1 MNKTAIETKRIRL
14 RLIDI
19 ADKYNALGI
28 PNSIEETKANIEP
41 WIKENQ
47 LQELKNYTFAI
58 DNKSNGKFMGLF
70 GLKIGHQKYNRAEVW
85 YKIHSDYWR
94 KGFATEAL
102 KAILDFGF
110 DTLKLHRIEA
120 GCAVENIGSIKVLEK
135 SGMVREG
142 RLRQI
147 LPLKSGW
154 SDNFQYSILETDKR
168 IKQL

>member
-1 MNKTAIETKRIRL
+1 
-14 RLIDI
+14 
-19 ADKYNALGI
+19 
-28 PNSIEETKANIEP
+28 
-41 WIKENQ
+41 
-47 LQELKNYTFAI
+47 
-58 DNKSNGKFMGLF
+58 MGLF
-70 GLKIGHQKYNRAEVW
+70 GFKVGNPKYKRAEVW
-85 YKIHSDYWR
+85 YKIHSDYWK
-94 KGFATEAL
+94 KGYATEAL

-147 LPLKSGW
+147 LPLKSGC

-168 IKQL
+168 SK